1 MKRATLTAYS
11 TNPPAQA
18 ADLTDR
24 LLAQEGAQAAPPSGK
39 RRPRARRAA
48 PAAAPSA
55 PAPEAA
61 LPEHPPPHSPPD
73 NATPDSP
80 PDESLTAALA
90 AADAASQAL
99 RSAAR
104 QAPARYDVALRYRLD
119 ALAYHLQQVK
129 EFVASFT
136 STSR

>member
-11 TNPPAQA
+11 TNPPAQP

-24 LLAQEGAQAAPPSGK
+24 LLAQESAQAAAAPSK
-39 RRPRARRAA
+39 RRPRARRSAL
-48 PAAAPSA
+48 AAPSA
-55 PAPEAA
+55 PASEAA
-61 LPEHPPPHSPPD
+61 LPEHPPAHSSPD
-73 NATPDSP
+73 NVTHDNP

-90 AADAASQAL
+90 AADAAAEAL
-99 RSAAR
+99 RKAAR
-104 QAPARYDVALRYRLD
+104 DAPARYDVALRYRLD